1 MSTTTNAGGSMKETE
16 VLEIMKA
23 KRPGVLCFV
32 DGNKP
37 YAVPMGHYFKDAKTI
52 YFSSSGGIRK
62 LKCIEN
68 NPNVCFV
75 IYDSLRQSPS
85 LIKKQVPCRSIVIE
99 GKISIMEPKETKI
112 NGYGVIKTQLLK
124 LDIEKIG
131 DFKCPIAFGNLCKPK
146 RMWWENYPEIV
157 AEL

>member
-1 MSTTTNAGGSMKETE
+1 
-16 VLEIMKA
+16 
-23 KRPGVLCFV
+23 
-32 DGNKP
+32 
-37 YAVPMGHYFKDAKTI
+37 
-52 YFSSSGGIRK
+52 
-62 LKCIEN
+62 
-68 NPNVCFV
+68 
-75 IYDSLRQSPS
+75 
-85 LIKKQVPCRSIVIE
+85 
-99 GKISIMEPKETKI
+99 MEPKETKI